1 MRRLGFDVGIN
12 EAAGLH
18 LDAAATRSA
27 RMCGQELTLGRLVL
41 LLLPLA

>member
-1 MRRLGFDVGIN
+1 MRRLGFDVVIN

-18 LDAAATRSA
+18 LDATGSA

-41 LLLPLA
+41 LLPLA